1 MASDRAEQASLAE
14 GLSAQRASAEL
25 LRERHAGKP
34 MPGVEQW
41 LVAGGSERGTPT
53 TLLLKR
59 EAREAREARKA
70 REAREARDARP
81 AGAPLP
87 CGVRAGRHRF
97 SAIA

>member
-1 MASDRAEQASLAE
+1 MRSGFTQMASDRAEQASLAE

-34 MPGVEQW
+34 MPGVVQW
-41 LVAGGSERGTPT
+41 LVASGSERGTPT

-59 EAREAREARKA
+59 EA